1 MTNRRATLE
10 LDRTAVEATIHDASR
25 ALGQLFDA
33 QRDVAADDEHDPE
46 GPTLSLQRAEAE
58 AMLAQSRR
66 HLGEVESAIARLDDG
81 SYGSCATCGRDIQP
95 DRLEARPYAMD
106 CITCARRKEQR
117 S

>member
-1 MTNRRATLE
+1 MPDRRATLE
-10 LDRTAVEATIHDASR
+10 LDRIAVAAAIQDASR

-66 HLGEVESAIARLDDG
+66 HLDEVTAALGRLDDG
-81 SYGSCATCGRDIQP
+81 SYGLCETCGRDIHP
-95 DRLEARPYAMD
+95 ARLDARPYATE
-106 CITCARRKEQR
+106 CITCAQRKER
-117 S
+117 P